1 MGYGTVSG
9 SGSRSGSGT
18 FFTDRLTVTNS
29 TISNNQGDGLLPDT
43 TLPGSSVAQFLAMV
57 ALGSM
62 LVEYSRTR
70 FVNSTITGNSAPKG
84 E

>member
-1 MGYGTVSG
+1 MSYGTVSG

-18 FFTDRLTVTNS
+18 FYTDRLTVTNS

-43 TLPGSSVAQFLAMV
+43 TFARVIG
-57 ALGSM
+57 
-62 LVEYSRTR
+62 
-70 FVNSTITGNSAPKG
+70 STISGNGGSGVDTSEYPVPVSLTARLLVILAPKD

>member
-9 SGSRSGSGT
+9 SGSRSGIAT
-18 FFTDRLTVTNS
+18 FYTKSLTVTNS

-43 TLPGSSVAQFLAMV
+43 TFARIIG
-57 ALGSM
+57 
-62 LVEYSRTR
+62 
-70 FVNSTITGNSAPKG
+70 STIAGNGGFGVDTSKYPVPVSLTARLLVILEPKD